1 MPVDKEH
8 GCVYECNK
16 GIKCECPDCSIC
28 EYYPKKEV
36 VKEFTESQLYE
47 EYGYLMDPEH
57 GKDTELLMDI
67 MKCNRLNVEE
77 KNGKYLILDK

>member
-1 MPVDKEH
+1 MKLITRSELF
-8 GCVYECNK
+8 
-16 GIKCECPDCSIC
+16 
-28 EYYPKKEV
+28 KK
-36 VKEFTESQLYE
+36 
-47 EYGYLMDPEH
+47 YGYLMDPEH